1 MLHPAD
7 TADTTFQAACPVV
20 GSIVRTIHAFP
31 NKLRKIPPFRIF
43 LAREGM
49 LRDLPPATLLDWQR
63 DVQNTT
69 RRNVHDVYQ
78 RVERLL
84 RQLFAEALRDGFA
97 QRLFALDVNLAAFT
111 AGE

>member
-7 TADTTFQAACPVV
+7 AANAAFQAACPVV
-20 GSIVRTIHAFP
+20 GSIVRTLYAFP
-31 NKLRKIPPFRIF
+31 NKLRKLPPFRIF

-49 LRDLPPATLLDWQR
+49 LRDLPPAALIDWQR
-63 DVQNTT
+63 DVQNTA

-84 RQLFAEALRDGFA
+84 RQLFAEAFRDGFA
-97 QRLFALDVNLAAFT
+97 QRFFAFGVDLAAF
-111 AGE
+111 AA